1 MANLTDQELL
11 EYYYQVKAESERY
24 IHRKWNPYKKVT
36 HQAYMELI
44 RRGLK

>member
-1 MANLTDQELL
+1 MSSMTDEELL
-11 EYYYQVKAESERY
+11 GYYYEVKAKSEKY
-24 IHRKWNPYKKVT
+24 VHCKWNPYKKVT